1 MLRWGAVFTEVRL
14 SVVIATTHPWPNSQE
29 CLEILLPQIAGIDG
43 EILLADSSGDG
54 LPEPVPE
61 QLQSVRWIKAP
72 GTSVFE
78 LRAIGTSAASG
89 EVIAWTEDHCRPA
102 ADWCE
107 KILDAHSAHPELAAI
122 GGSVENGS
130 TTTTGDWANFLTTF
144 APFIAPIDFAK
155 TDRVPPPANISFKR
169 HAIPAGKIGPGEI
182 EYVVIPRLQKERSIG
197 VDDRIVVRHIQ
208 SRSLFESAITHF
220 HNGRSTSG
228 LIAAQLSKESRRQ
241 RLRHCFRLPRAIVR
255 NVTEPLAGK
264 TSVEEP
270 LRRALPAIRLLAICH
285 AAGEFCGLALRTAGS
300 SPIRLE

>member
-1 MLRWGAVFTEVRL
+1 VSKPVQL
-14 SVVIATTHPWPNSQE
+14 SVVIATSHPWPNSQE
-29 CLEILLPQIAGIDG
+29 CLEILLPQIAGIEA
-43 EILLADSSGDG
+43 EILLADSSGIG

-61 QLQSVRWIKAP
+61 HLKSVRWIKAP
-72 GTSVFE
+72 GASVFH
-78 LRAIGTSAASG
+78 LRAIGTSAATG
-89 EVIAWTEDHCRPA
+89 TIIAWTEDHCRPA

-107 KILDAHSAHPELAAI
+107 KILVAHSEHPELAAI

-130 TTTTGDWANFLTTF
+130 TTTIVDWANFLTTF

-169 HAIPAGKIGPGEI
+169 RAIPAGEIAAGEI
-182 EYVVIPRLQKERSIG
+182 EFVIKPRLHKERSIG
-197 VDDRIVVRHIQ
+197 VDDRIVVWHIQ
-208 SRSLFESAITHF
+208 SRGFFESAFSHF

-228 LIAAQLSKESRRQ
+228 LTASQLSKESRRQ
-241 RLRHCFRLPRAIVR
+241 RLGHCFRLPKAIVR

-264 TSVEEP
+264 TSVEEH

-285 AAGEFCGLALRTAGS
+285 AAGEFWGLVFRTAGS